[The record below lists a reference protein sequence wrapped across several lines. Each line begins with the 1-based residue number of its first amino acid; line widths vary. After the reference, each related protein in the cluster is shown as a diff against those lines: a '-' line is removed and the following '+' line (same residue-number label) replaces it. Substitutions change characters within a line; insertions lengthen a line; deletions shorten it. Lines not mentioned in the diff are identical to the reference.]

1 MDPSPG
7 SSWSQLCD
15 LRKVLSPLWASVS
28 LQFRGIWVW
37 MEAGAMGPLL
47 PLRNDPENLWV
58 TLDKLKGMGFRGR
71 RKLIGP
77 GGAGKLP
84 TSSAK
89 GDSQN

>member
-1 MDPSPG
+1 
-7 SSWSQLCD
+7 
-15 LRKVLSPLWASVS
+15 
-28 LQFRGIWVW
+28 
-37 MEAGAMGPLL
+37 MEAGALGPLL

-58 TLDKLKGMGFRGR
+58 TLDKLKGMGFRGG

-77 GGAGKLP
+77 GGTGKLP